1 MCEAAEYNLS
11 LPQLTAFLH
20 QGMAALRALKDMGI
34 SHRDLK
40 PANVFI
46 THGGM
51 LQVRIFITRP
61 MMFH

>member
-11 LPQLTAFLH
+11 LHQLTTFLH
-20 QGMAALRALKDMGI
+20 QGMAALRHLKDMGI

-51 LQVRIFITRP
+51 LQVRIFLTRP
-61 MMFH
+61 IMYH